1 MTDDRGTCRHCR
13 REGLRLTEK
22 GLVWPHRSHKGDL
35 CPAAPPLDDTTNE
48 PAPKKRKERK

>member
-22 GLVWPHRSHKGDL
+22 GLVWPHRSHKGEL
-35 CPAAPPLDDTTNE
+35 CPAAPPLDDTTHE
-48 PAPKKRKERK
+48 PKRKKK